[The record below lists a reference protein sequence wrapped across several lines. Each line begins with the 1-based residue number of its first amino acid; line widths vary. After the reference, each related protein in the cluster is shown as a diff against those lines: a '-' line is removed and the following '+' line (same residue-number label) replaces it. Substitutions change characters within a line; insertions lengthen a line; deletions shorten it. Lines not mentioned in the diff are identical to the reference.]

1 MVYLI
6 LAFARQVFVMVG
18 AVAQLGEHLLCKQ
31 GVSGSIPL
39 SSTNS
44 LWCRDERQDISF
56 EENKVC
62 ITSMKCCLFCKN
74 REEKIDL
81 EASRYGFRPMSDAGS
96 NDVVDGLAGRIRK
109 RDRSR

>member
-1 MVYLI
+1 MMECQAMRIVAEPGLV
-6 LAFARQVFVMVG
+6 LGDRAGG

-44 LWCRDERQDISF
+44 LWCRDERQTYPLKKI
-56 EENKVC
+56 KVC

-81 EASRYGFRPMSDAGS
+81 EASRYGFMTH
-96 NDVVDGLAGRIRK
+96 V
-109 RDRSR
+109 RSRFR

>member
-18 AVAQLGEHLLCKQ
+18 AVAQLGEHLLASRGSAVRSRSAPPIHF
-31 GVSGSIPL
+31 GVETSGKTYPL
-39 SSTNS
+39 KK
-44 LWCRDERQDISF
+44 I
-56 EENKVC
+56 KVC

-81 EASRYGFRPMSDAGS
+81 EASRCFWVYPK
-96 NDVVDGLAGRIRK
+96 DV
-109 RDRSR
+109 RSRFQ